1 MILNPNVEPDWAVER
16 GHLVEKNVSKLSLE
30 YLSLFLVQEVLALHA
45 PFRYRLCNSVQ
56 ELTDARFSLAG
67 LKASTEIFRSDNVS
81 SGLRPERRSF
91 NALLLED
98 YLTLVVGNYSVPCFP
113 VYRVIRMDAWL
124 SVASLVSE
132 FPSGDLRYLMC
143 FHFT

>member
-1 MILNPNVEPDWAVER
+1 M
-16 GHLVEKNVSKLSLE
+16 G
-30 YLSLFLVQEVLALHA
+30 FFFVQEILPFHA
-45 PFRYRLCNSVQ
+45 PFRYCLCNSVQ
-56 ELTDARFSLAG
+56 ELTDARFSLTG
-67 LKASTEIFRSDNVS
+67 PEASTEIFRSYNVS

-91 NALLLED
+91 DALLLED